1 MAECFREPCVQNRE
15 IVVGL
20 KTCHGDVLRNVL
32 PPQDREGI
40 CSTFQVDLTTEFFFF
55 LKNVSTSLNPSSP
68 LTPPIKGL
76 GFQGAHSEKHHSR
89 VKPSSS
95 FLFLLSFHQS
105 RSHTL

>member
-55 LKNVSTSLNPSSP
+55 LKNVWPYRWVLTSASIFN
-68 LTPPIKGL
+68 
-76 GFQGAHSEKHHSR
+76 
-89 VKPSSS
+89 VW
-95 FLFLLSFHQS
+95 
-105 RSHTL
+105 